1 MRLLAFLAAFILAV
15 PVSAQ
20 RAASLPDFTELMK
33 KSGPAVVNIIT
44 RTGAEQSGAGAPG
57 APPGMSPGAP
67 PGLPGIPEE
76 IGRAHV

>member
-33 KSGPAVVNIIT
+33 KSGPAVTALMIRGHGPTVW
-44 RTGAEQSGAGAPG
+44 GAGLQQAYDRF
-57 APPGMSPGAP
+57 
-67 PGLPGIPEE
+67 E
-76 IGRAHV
+76 ILEYLLRYQAHARR